1 MQRTTQASASEES
14 YQIYRG
20 AGTNGQLIYTQPS
33 ILNSETET
41 WKICIDKQIH
51 TLYMTDTGDSW
62 SSGSQLILKI
72 DSSTLG
78 TYRTNY
84 SSSTIQ
90 LFASPPTNLAY
101 SENPFVLLKNSQY
114 SYSPTI
120 SGIAYIYTITSGS
133 LPSGLSLNPSTGVIS
148 GTPTSTV
155 LNRAITIKASDFVS
169 YTTRSITL
177 SVLDNPTSCSSGQIL
192 VSIQRVTK
200 SNAINENFKIF

>member
-1 MQRTTQASASEES
+1 MFSISFSIIENPSSCSSSKVLVTLNRITKIYASEES
-14 YQIYRG
+14 FKLYQG
-20 AGTNGQLIYTQPS
+20 STTSGQLIYTQPS
-33 ILNSETET
+33 ILNNETKT

-51 TLYMTDTGDSW
+51 TLYMTDTGGSW

-133 LPSGLSLNPSTGVIS
+133 LPSGLSLNPST
-148 GTPTSTV
+148 V
-155 LNRAITIKASDFVS
+155 LF
-169 YTTRSITL
+169 L
-177 SVLDNPTSCSSGQIL
+177 EHQHLL
-192 VSIQRVTK
+192 
-200 SNAINENFKIF
+200 F